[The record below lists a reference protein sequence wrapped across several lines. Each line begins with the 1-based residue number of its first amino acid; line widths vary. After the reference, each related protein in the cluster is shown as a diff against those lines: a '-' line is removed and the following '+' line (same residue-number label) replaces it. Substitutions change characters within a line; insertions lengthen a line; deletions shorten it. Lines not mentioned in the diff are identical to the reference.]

1 MEIDVIGAENH
12 NSLGISL
19 AGQGRLE
26 EAIASFRQAI
36 SIQTDFVD
44 AHYNLGLALAEL
56 HQNDKAIGCFST
68 ALDIDPDRI
77 DALFN
82 LAFLL
87 TEEERLEEAIACYQD
102 LLLFEPDSI
111 DALLGLGSAL
121 QRLNMSDEAID
132 CYKHLLTVQPENAE
146 IHTLLAYLLLEQDRF
161 DEAIASYEKA
171 LEISPDLEQ
180 AAFGIRSAQWCQ
192 EIQMHYKSDNQGDT
206 QEQNF
211 VLHVGCGGYS
221 PKSLHQA
228 FRNDRWV
235 EIRFD
240 IDPNVAPDI
249 IGSLTDMSAVD
260 DQSVDAIWS
269 SHNIEHLYYH
279 EVAIALSEFFRVLKP
294 GGLVLIT
301 LPDIQKVAE
310 HVAAGSLE
318 EPLYTVSNGAAIAA
332 IDILY
337 GWGARIAEGNYFMA
351 HRTAFTA
358 KTMQEKLFAAG
369 FKDASVCRE
378 GFDLWAK
385 AYKG

>member
-68 ALDIDPDRI
+68 ALDIDPDRT

-82 LAFLL
+82 VAFLL
-87 TEEERLEEAIACYQD
+87 TKEERLEEAIACYQD

-111 DALLGLGSAL
+111 EALLGLGSAL
-121 QRLNMSDEAID
+121 QNLRMTDEAIE
-132 CYKHLLTVQPENAE
+132 CYQHLLTVQPENAE
-146 IHTLLAYLLLEQDRF
+146 IHTLLGNLLLEQDRF
-161 DEAIASYEKA
+161 DEAIASYQTA
-171 LEISPDLEQ
+171 LDINADL
-180 AAFGIRSAQWCQ
+180 AGVDIWLRSALWCQ
-192 EIQMHYKSDNQGDT
+192 EIQSRYTKDDQPQH
-206 QEQNF
+206 F
-211 VLHVGCGGYS
+211 VLHVGCGYYS
-221 PKSLHQA
+221 PNGLHQA

-240 IDPNVAPDI
+240 INPDVKPDI
-249 IGSLTDMSAVD
+249 IGSLTNMQAIENDA
-260 DQSVDAIWS
+260 VDAIWS
-269 SHNIEHLYYH
+269 SHNIEHLYHH
-279 EVAIALSEFFRVLKP
+279 EVAIALSEFLRVLKP
-294 GGLVLIT
+294 GGVVLIT

-310 HVAAGSLE
+310 HIAAGNLE
-318 EPLYTVSNGAAIAA
+318 EPLYSMSTGDAIAA

-337 GWGARIAEGNYFMA
+337 GWGKSITEGNYYMA
-351 HRTAFTA
+351 HRTAFTVR
-358 KTMQEKLFAAG
+358 TLQEKLIAAG
-369 FKDASVCRE
+369 FKDVNVCRE
-378 GFDLWAK
+378 QFNLWAK
-385 AYKG
+385 AYK